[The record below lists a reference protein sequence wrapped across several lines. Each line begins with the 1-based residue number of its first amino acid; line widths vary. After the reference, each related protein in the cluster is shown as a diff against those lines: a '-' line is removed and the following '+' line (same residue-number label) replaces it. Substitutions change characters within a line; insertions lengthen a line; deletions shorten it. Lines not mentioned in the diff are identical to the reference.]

1 MFILANIIVYY
12 LTEINGNQRIEVAKE
27 DNIQDLK
34 SHYKILLHHQKITAD
49 GVYLSTIS
57 MVPHFIELYSK
68 IKTASKEEKNKLRK
82 QLYNLL
88 KNKYEILK
96 INDILQYHFF
106 LPNNESFLRMH
117 KPSKFGDDLSNVR
130 EDVVQVNATKKK
142 VRGFVQGRVVHGF
155 RNTYPIFDK
164 KNNYLGAMEVSF
176 SSDSFQDDLNNI
188 SNIHTH
194 FIILKD
200 IFDAKT
206 WARDDLVLKY
216 VQSSDHNE
224 YMLSL
229 NKNHSKK
236 RCIIDNKIKLS
247 SVRDEI
253 DKKIKY
259 GDPFAVYVT
268 DKKTDNVKIVSFFP
282 IYNLSKTKTISWLV
296 SYVKSD
302 FAKTTLQGNLIIRLI
317 SFFSFFIVGY
327 LLFKKLVIQKQ
338 IGIEHRLL
346 EDVLNSTDNIMFVTN
361 FKEITFS
368 NRKFK
373 DFFNVKNES
382 EFNKKVNNDMLSIF
396 IKNDGYLHADLLKK
410 KDSVINYFSK
420 TAQTDRVVSILDIS
434 LNPKAFNINI
444 TKTSSHNVSEYLVT
458 LTDITMI
465 KEKELKI
472 QYKADYD
479 GLTKVYNRN
488 KFNELLEQ
496 EFIRDNRYK
505 RHLSITLIDIDDFK
519 NFNDTFGHLIGDEV
533 LIMLAKYI
541 SNNIRDTDT
550 FARWGGEEFV
560 ILFPETTEEIAEIIC
575 NKLREGIESMSHL
588 VAGSITASF
597 GITQCKKSDTIDGM
611 FNRCDE
617 ALYMA
622 KENGRNMVCV
632 K

>member
-34 SHYKILLHHQKITAD
+34 SHYEILLHHQKITAD

-505 RHLSITLIDIDDFK
+505 RHLSITIIDIDNFK

-588 VAGSITASF
+588 VAGNITASF